1 MRKHAALVLALLA
14 VVLSFTGVAD
24 AAREAAVKIVS
35 KPRPNAVLKLD
46 KKGKFPAKAIP
57 KVAAA
62 KRADRLG
69 GKSATDLTV
78 SCDPQSVDLGTWC
91 LQAAPYPLPNEDI
104 GKNDFFYATAA
115 CVEAGGFLPTAAQ
128 LIGAAARVKLAS
140 TIDDVPVS
148 SSPDV
153 DATDG
158 LKDRREMSATLV
170 TTQAGS
176 SAAGLARASPRARA
190 ATRRRASRT
199 RSRCPPTRHPQSLQ
213 YVTVY
218 DNHDKGGFAGSKPV
232 SSPETFRCGFNKAQ
246 GTERHRRGVTSQLDH
261 TWFTSRV
268 TGVGARAHE
277 GVSRCTRQSRSRS

>member
-1 MRKHAALVLALLA
+1 MRKHTGSAALAVALFALVLS
-14 VVLSFTGVAD
+14 VTGVAD

-46 KKGKFPAKAIP
+46 KKGKFPAKVIP
-57 KVAAA
+57 KVASA

-69 GKSATDLTV
+69 TKTAADLTAT
-78 SCDPQSVDLGTWC
+78 CDPQSVDLGTWC
-91 LQAAPYPLPNEDI
+91 LQAAPFPVPNEDI
-104 GKNDFFYATAA
+104 GKNDFFYASAA

-153 DATDG
+153 DASDG

-176 SAAGLARASPRARA
+176 SAAGSQGV
-190 ATRRRASRT
+190 TEGSRGD
-199 RSRCPPTRHPQSLQ
+199 PKAGEPDPVPLPANPAPQSLQ

-232 SSPETFRCGFNKAQ
+232 SAPETFRCGFIKAQ
-246 GTERHRRGVTSQLDH
+246 GQSAIE
-261 TWFTSRV
+261 
-268 TGVGARAHE
+268 E
-277 GVSRCTRQSRSRS
+277 G